1 MNKKLLSFIAFTTVS
16 FIGVGEFNDIKAKSF
31 NNCSEAWSQGYG
43 NIKKGED
50 GYSKHLDKDG
60 DGIACEIKKSNGKFK
75 PQVHSGWIKKGDYWY
90 YVNNGVL
97 VTSTWMGNYYL
108 KSTGEMASSEWIYD
122 NQYKAWY
129 YLKED
134 GSYAKNVWI
143 GNYWLGSDGKMVT
156 NSWVDNGRY
165 YVGSD
170 GVWIKNYN
178 ARSGW
183 SKEGEKWYYY
193 KNGILLKNT
202 WQGSCYLKSTGE
214 MASSEWIYDNQY
226 KAWYYLKEDG
236 NYAKNV
242 WIGNYW
248 LGSDGKMVTNSWVD
262 NGRYYVGDNGAWIPK
277 K

>member
-43 NIKKGED
+43 NIKEGED
-50 GYSKHLDKDG
+50 GYSKRLDKDG
-60 DGIACEIKKSNGKFK
+60 DGRYYVGSDGAWIKDYNAK
-75 PQVHSGWIKKGDYWY
+75 SGWSKEGEKWY
-90 YVNNGVL
+90 YYKNGIL
-97 VTSTWMGNYYL
+97 LKNTWQGIYYL
-108 KSTGEMASSEWIYD
+108 KSTGERASSEWIYD

-165 YVGSD
+165 YVG
-170 GVWIKNYN
+170 
-178 ARSGW
+178 
-183 SKEGEKWYYY
+183 
-193 KNGILLKNT
+193 
-202 WQGSCYLKSTGE
+202 
-214 MASSEWIYDNQY
+214 
-226 KAWYYLKEDG
+226 
-236 NYAKNV
+236 
-242 WIGNYW
+242 
-248 LGSDGKMVTNSWVD
+248 
-262 NGRYYVGDNGAWIPK
+262 DNGAWVPK